1 MKNQKFKLSFLST
14 AIVLPLVSLTLNA
27 QPTIQEEQRF
37 IVTFKTDPL
46 LQGLDTL
53 TTIQGIQVN
62 ALFDRTAA
70 NVDAKVVK
78 RLPNSNA
85 MAVVLTPSQQKA
97 LAKDTSVQSI
107 EIDPKRYLF
116 SESTP
121 YGVTMVQAL
130 QLSDAGSVNQKV
142 CIVDTGYTL
151 NHADLPS
158 SGVTGDD
165 GYSSNNTGNWYND
178 GNGHGTHVAGTIAAI
193 GSNNQG
199 VVGVNPSGRLGLHIV
214 KVFNDSGSWAYGS
227 DLIEAVNQCKNAGAT
242 VISMSLGGGA
252 SSTAERAAF
261 DSAYASG
268 ILNVAAAGNDGNSK
282 MSYPA
287 SYGSVMSVAAVD
299 SSGNVANFSQ
309 YNSQVEIAAPGVGI
323 NSTYNDG
330 NYKSLNGTSM
340 ATPHVSG
347 VAALVW
353 GNNPNCTV
361 QQLRDGLNA
370 SAQDKGS
377 SGRDS
382 YYGYGIVKA
391 KDADTHLKN
400 ICGTPP
406 PNYAPDAN
414 FSSTIS
420 GLSVT
425 FTDKSTD
432 DSRVMSRNWAF
443 GDGATSTAT
452 NPSHTYSADGSYQV
466 SLTVA
471 DAQGLTDSIT
481 STVTV
486 SYGVVVGDCAPAWS
500 ATTRYQVGDKVS
512 HNGFEYESTWWSTN
526 ASPAIYSNIWKKLDE
541 CDGTTIPDEN
551 EAPVSSF
558 TYSKTALAV
567 SFNNTSTDDKA
578 VKSYSWSFGDGGTSS
593 SANPSYN
600 YNTAGNYQV
609 SLTVYD
615 AEGLSHTSNQT
626 IIVNDDS
633 NNQGCGSLAAWS
645 VSHSYAVGD
654 QVSYNGYKYE
664 AIWWSTGASPDVFSN
679 AWSNTGSCQ

>member
-1 MKNQKFKLSFLST
+1 MKNHRFKLSLLST
-14 AIVLPLVSLTLNA
+14 AIALPLVSLTLNA

-37 IVTFKTDPL
+37 IVTFKNDTSI
-46 LQGLDTL
+46 QKSDTL
-53 TTIQGIQVN
+53 TRAQGIQVN
-62 ALFDRTAA
+62 ALFDRAAA

-107 EIDPKRYLF
+107 EVDPKRYLL

-121 YGVTMVQAL
+121 YGITMVQAL

-142 CIVDTGYTL
+142 CIMDTGYTL

-165 GYSSNNTGNWYND
+165 GYGSNNTGNWYND

-268 ILNVAAAGNDGNSK
+268 ILNVAAAGNDGNSN

-330 NYKSLNGTSM
+330 SYKSLSGTSM

-361 QQLRDGLNA
+361 QQIRDGLNA

-377 SGRDS
+377 SGRDN

-400 ICGTPP
+400 VCGTPP

-414 FSSTIS
+414 FSTTIN
-420 GLSVT
+420 GLSVS

-432 DSRVMSRNWAF
+432 DSGVVSRNWTF

-452 NPSHTYSADGSYQV
+452 NPSHTYATDGSYQV
-466 SLTVA
+466 VLTVA

-486 SYGVVVGDCAPAWS
+486 SDGVVVGDCAPAWS
-500 ATTRYQVGDKVS
+500 ATTSYQAGDKVS
-512 HNGFEYESTWWSTN
+512 HDGFEYESTWWSTG
-526 ASPAIYSNIWKKLDE
+526 ASPAIYSNVWKKLGE

-578 VKSYSWSFGDGGTSS
+578 VTSYSWSFGDGGTSS
-593 SANPSYN
+593 SANPSYS

-626 IIVNDDS
+626 VIVSDDS
-633 NNQGCGSLAAWS
+633 NNQGCGGLAAWS
-645 VSHSYAVGD
+645 VSQSYAIGD
-654 QVSYNGYKYE
+654 KVSHNGNKYD

-679 AWSNTGSCQ
+679 VWSKTGSCQ

>member
-1 MKNQKFKLSFLST
+1 MKNQRFKLSLLST
-14 AIVLPLVSLTLNA
+14 AIALPLVSLTLNA

-37 IVTFKTDPL
+37 IVTFKNSASI
-46 LQGLDTL
+46 QKSDTL
-53 TTIQGIQVN
+53 TRAQGIQVN
-62 ALFDRTAA
+62 ALFDRAAA

-107 EIDPKRYLF
+107 EVDPKRYLL

-121 YGVTMVQAL
+121 YGITMVQAL

-142 CIVDTGYTL
+142 CIMDTGYTL

-165 GYSSNNTGNWYND
+165 GYGSNNTGNWYND

-268 ILNVAAAGNDGNSK
+268 ILNVAAAGNDGNSN

-323 NSTYNDG
+323 NSTYNNG
-330 NYKSLNGTSM
+330 SYKSLSGTSM

-361 QQLRDGLNA
+361 QQIRDGLNA

-400 ICGTPP
+400 VCGSPP

-414 FSSTIS
+414 FSTAIS
-420 GLSVT
+420 GLRVS

-432 DSRVMSRNWAF
+432 DSGVVSRNWAF
-443 GDGATSTAT
+443 GDGSTSTAT
-452 NPSHTYSADGSYQV
+452 NPSHTYTTDGSYQV

-486 SYGVVVGDCAPAWS
+486 SDGVVVGDCAPAWS
-500 ATTRYQVGDKVS
+500 ATTSYQAGDKVS
-512 HNGFEYESTWWSTN
+512 YDGFEYESTWWSTG
-526 ASPAIYSNIWKKLDE
+526 ASPAIYSNVWKKLGE

-551 EAPVSSF
+551 QAPVSSF
-558 TYSKTALAV
+558 TYNKTALAV

-578 VKSYSWSFGDGGTSS
+578 VTSYNWSFGDGGTSS
-593 SANPSYN
+593 SVNPSYN

-626 IIVNDDS
+626 VVVSDDS
-633 NNQGCGSLAAWS
+633 NNQGCGGLAPWS
-645 VSHSYAVGD
+645 VSQSYAVGD
-654 QVSYNGYKYE
+654 KVSHNGYKYD

-679 AWSNTGSCQ
+679 VWSKTGNCQ